1 MFWPPVA
8 EGVDIVKPQ
17 LCHPCGAHPDLG
29 LSYQT
34 LQLDQFSV
42 YIFLEKVH
50 LINIPTKLSLLKC
63 EWFQFFDYYKL
74 CCSEHWGASV
84 FLNYSFLQIHAHHWG
99 SWIIW

>member
-74 CCSEHWGASV
+74 
-84 FLNYSFLQIHAHHWG
+84 
-99 SWIIW
+99 